1 MTVNETE
8 PEVLILLSGGID
20 SAACVAFYLEMGR
33 RPCAMF
39 VDYQQP
45 AARQEAFAAQA
56 VSDYYRIHLTKLVW
70 NGQTQKSEG
79 LIPSRNAFLLTAA
92 LMERPSSV
100 TTVAIGIHTGTNY
113 KDCSSEFVVAMQ
125 TVYDVYGEGRISIA
139 TPFGDWTK
147 GEIYAYCD
155 SQRVPIALTYS
166 CERSGEMPCGECLSC
181 LDRRMIFAS
190 T

>member
-39 VDYQQP
+39 VDYQQ
-45 AARQEAFAAQA
+45 
-56 VSDYYRIHLTKLVW
+56 HLTKLVW